1 MRRVKMNVDF
11 FAISKNRVSLS
22 NRIRATYLSAV
33 DNPKAYDYE
42 WEKLVVELRNL
53 LSQPAYQ
60 QMFPDLETEILYSDK
75 TLNVKEARAKELYE
89 ACMNKPMLVKEEKS
103 TPFIVPNKPM
113 YRIFSID
120 DLREIKG
127 LTDEFIIQEKYDG
140 LRVQVHKKDKDITIY
155 SFNGNDITSKFPK
168 CVEYL
173 EKAEAKNFILDGEAV
188 LYKDGEPLVR
198 ADTLAHINKKV
209 DSKEDIKIHVFDI
222 MQYDDESVAMEKLE
236 DRMKILIGEFSGLT
250 NEVVLFPTKKNTREA
265 DSYDEIE
272 EYAMEIMENPTSEG
286 VVIKDAK
293 SSYVIGKK
301 KNPKWIKWKKVIDLD
316 VLVLSKRT
324 NKNGSFTYIVGVG
337 PVEEGT
343 PKATEHNGNF
353 YAEVGKTT
361 NTKADVE
368 EGKIIRVKVDE
379 VMGNE
384 KKGYSLYN
392 AKFHEIPEVTESDKL
407 ITLEFL
413 TKNGKK
419 SLADY
424 KVEAL
429 KKSYVLTDGVHGIAK
444 MDLELN
450 MDGLVFHGFKQKNLM
465 SKNAEPD
472 IEIWKKEIKRA
483 YGKDNGR
490 FMTFVQNILQKEG
503 TKSLEEIFKR
513 GMSHDPNLMN
523 RLFGDEKGMDK
534 MKKRLM
540 QAGEA
545 YGITGKN
552 RFFYDGKAI
561 AKMDEK
567 KAEFTMWLGKNE
579 KIYFIIKHED
589 FENNWE
595 VDIESKENIYDF
607 LGEAGKYPV
616 SLVST
621 VEDDMLIDKGNLML
635 GAQRHGYHEYILNG
649 EDIKSK
655 LHIRFLPVK
664 DEKMWLAWTGYETEP
679 APESSDD
686 GLNDARGDKY
696 IKM

>member
-1 MRRVKMNVDF
+1 MDIDF

-22 NRIRATYLSAV
+22 NRIRATYLSALE
-33 DNPKAYDYE
+33 NPKAYDYE
-42 WEKLVVELRNL
+42 WEKLVIELRNL
-53 LSQPAYQ
+53 LSQPDYKE
-60 QMFPDLETEILYSDK
+60 MFPDLETDILYSDK
-75 TLNVKEARAKELYE
+75 TLNVKESRAKELYDS
-89 ACMNKPMLVKEEKS
+89 CMNKPMLVKEEKT

-140 LRVQVHKKDKDITIY
+140 LRVQVHKKDKDVTIY
-155 SFNGNDITSKFPK
+155 SFNGNDITSKFSK

-188 LYKDGEPLVR
+188 LYKEGNPLVR

-209 DSKEDIKIHVFDI
+209 ESESDIKIHVFDI
-222 MQYDDESVAMEKLE
+222 MQHDDESVAMEKLE
-236 DRMKILIGEFSGLT
+236 DRMKILIGEYSGLT

-272 EYAMEIMENPTSEG
+272 EYAMEIMKNPTSEG

-316 VLVLSKRT
+316 VLILSKRT

-337 PVEEGT
+337 PVEEDT
-343 PKATEHNGNF
+343 PKAKEYNGDF

-361 NTKADVE
+361 NTKVDVE

-379 VMGNE
+379 VIGNE

-429 KKSYVLTDGVHGIAK
+429 KKSYVITDGVHGIAK

-490 FMTFVQNILQKEG
+490 FMTFVQNILEKEG

-513 GMSHDPNLMN
+513 GVKHDPDLMN
-523 RLFGDEKGMDK
+523 RLFGDEKGMDN

-540 QAGEA
+540 QAGNA

-561 AKMDEK
+561 AKMEEK
-567 KAEFTMWLGKNE
+567 KAEFTLWLGKNE
-579 KIYFIIKHED
+579 KIYLIIKHED

-616 SLVST
+616 RLVST

-664 DEKMWLAWTGYETEP
+664 GEKMWLAWTGYETEP
-679 APESSDD
+679 TPESSDD
-686 GLNDARGDKY
+686 GMNDARGDKY